1 MNKTRKSLLTEEQSN
16 LIAYCLENQ
25 FLEFT
30 PEEEMDSDIILENLK
45 EVTDFKPVE
54 KLSHSHRRRDLDRL

>member
-1 MNKTRKSLLTEEQSN
+1 MTKIRKSLLTEEQYK

-45 EVTDFKPVE
+45 EVTDFKPVD